1 LNVEYGLG
9 GRVTTKGDVYS
20 YGIVLLEMLTGK
32 KPTNNM
38 FVEGMDLQ
46 KWVGSAF
53 PNRVGEVVDIILLR
67 STSTSIEEDNNLNC
81 LRQLINVGFLCTKES
96 PEGRPSMMDIVGTLQ
111 IIRETFLGVVGIP
124 KLQSDITHLLGN
136 SSTTRNNTVEAHSS
150 SSF

>member
-1 LNVEYGLG
+1 MNVEYGLA

-46 KWVGSAF
+46 KWVGNAF
-53 PNRVGEVVDIILLR
+53 PNRVGEVVDISLLR
-67 STSTSIEEDNNLNC
+67 STSTSIEEDNNLIC
-81 LRQLINVGFLCTKES
+81 LRQLINVGLLCTKES

-136 SSTTRNNTVEAHSS
+136 SSTARNNTTEAHSS